1 MYGAPLMLSMPP
13 ATTMSASPSAIDCAA
28 SATALSPEPHAL
40 LIVYPG
46 TSFGIPALRYATR
59 AGFRPRPAVSTLP
72 RITSSTWSPGR
83 PPARRS
89 ASRMTIAPSS
99 GAGVCA
105 SAPPSVPI
113 AVLVAPTMTAFFI
126 RASSRRVHAKAG
138 VQLLHPAT
146 RRSNRRARGSESAN
160 ALLDGTFAEE
170 RAQTFRQT
178 RRRFCK
184 RGAVLRLRVAVRYV
198 DFSRGPTLLNTPYVS
213 SEGSPNR
220 AATPLAER
228 RGGDRRD
235 LLALGSLIVLACAL
249 RLPGLASRSL
259 WVDEAWR
266 ANVALAS
273 SWSGF
278 WNDVLGSGR
287 IEAPM
292 PPLYAL
298 ALRLIGMVV
307 GHSAG
312 GLRASSLAASVAAIP
327 LAYVLGRHA
336 RGPVAGIAAAMAFA
350 CYPAAVTYGRELK
363 PYAFDVLVVL
373 AVLVCAAR
381 TIARRDRASWILLAA
396 MTALAP
402 GLSYPAILVL
412 PGVALGLLATCRD
425 RRDFRRWLATEVF
438 ATLSLLVWYVLVIAV
453 QRQRP
458 GVVAYW
464 GGAFPSFT
472 ASGATAVL
480 AAGTELIEFAAGTPA
495 WLFALAV
502 ALGFFS
508 TPRWLRLAT
517 LGTVTTVVVVGFLR
531 MYPLSGGRTSLFLLP
546 FIYVA
551 LAVAAAALIPAA
563 RGEART
569 ASHGRRLATVS
580 RVLAA
585 MAAVVVLA
593 LPLRG
598 ASHPDAGLVYE
609 ETAPLISWLTAE
621 RKPD

>member
-1 MYGAPLMLSMPP
+1 
-13 ATTMSASPSAIDCAA
+13 
-28 SATALSPEPHAL
+28 
-40 LIVYPG
+40 
-46 TSFGIPALRYATR
+46 
-59 AGFRPRPAVSTLP
+59 
-72 RITSSTWSPGR
+72 
-83 PPARRS
+83 
-89 ASRMTIAPSS
+89 
-99 GAGVCA
+99 
-105 SAPPSVPI
+105 
-113 AVLVAPTMTAFFI
+113 
-126 RASSRRVHAKAG
+126 
-138 VQLLHPAT
+138 
-146 RRSNRRARGSESAN
+146 
-160 ALLDGTFAEE
+160 
-170 RAQTFRQT
+170 
-178 RRRFCK
+178 
-184 RGAVLRLRVAVRYV
+184 
-198 DFSRGPTLLNTPYVS
+198 LNTPYVS

-563 RGEART
+563 RGEARA
-569 ASHGRRLATVS
+569 ASHGRRVATVS

-621 RKPD
+621 RKPDDRVYVYYAAGPAFLFYHPEVDPGVTMGGLHRGDAGAYEAEVRPLLAPSTRIWILFAHVFTPRDGASERDTILDAVRLCGRQLEARETVGASLHLFEVIRAANQVRHIQIRPEDAANPDRLRELLGK